1 MHQNRRHFL
10 KTTAGA
16 AATGLLAPLGGIA
29 AQGLKPVSVK
39 AGYELLFMATDWG
52 FKGTPDDFCAAAK
65 KEGYE
70 GIEAWWPAGNP
81 KAQESLFAALKKHG
95 LQVGFLC
102 AGSQTEA
109 AAHLDTFKKNLD
121 AATGNA
127 IQKPLYINCHSGK
140 DYFTYE
146 ENKLF
151 IDYTTRKNQE
161 TGIPIY
167 HETHRGRMLY
177 SAAVSRQFIEKN
189 PALRLT
195 LDISHWCVVHESLL
209 ADQKETVDLALE
221 RVGHIHSR
229 IGHQQGAQVNDPRAP
244 EWEPAVKAHL
254 AWWDKVIER
263 KKLKGER
270 MTILTEFGP
279 PDYLQTL
286 PYTRQPVADQWAIN
300 VYMMNLLR
308 KRYQL

>member
-1 MHQNRRHFL
+1 MQQNRRHFL
-10 KTTAGA
+10 KTTATVTA
-16 AATGLLAPLGGIA
+16 AGLFIPLSEVA
-29 AQGLKPVSVK
+29 AQEMEYTKAK

-52 FKGTPDDFCAAAK
+52 FDGTVDEFCEAAK

-70 GIEAWWPAGNP
+70 GIETWWPADNS
-81 KAQESLFAALKKHG
+81 KAQGDLFAALKKHD

-102 AGSQTEA
+102 GGSQSDVT
-109 AAHLDTFKKNLD
+109 AHLNIFKKNLD
-121 AATGNA
+121 AATANDF
-127 IQKPLYINCHSGK
+127 QKPVYINCHSGK
-140 DYFTYE
+140 DYFNYDQ
-146 ENKLF
+146 NKLF
-151 IDYTTRKNQE
+151 IDYTTKKSKE

-177 SAAVSRQFIEKN
+177 SAPITRNFIENN
-189 PALRLT
+189 PDLRLT

-209 ADQKETVDLALE
+209 ADQKDTIDMILE
-221 RVGHIHSR
+221 KVSHIHSR
-229 IGHQQGAQVNDPRAP
+229 VGHPQGAQVNDPRAP
-244 EWEPAVKAHL
+244 EWEGAIKAHV
-254 AWWDKVIER
+254 AWWDSVIAR